1 MDVSD
6 LLVNRDE
13 VDMCDIGMDPV
24 GSRADIGCGGVGMA
38 GERWGNE
45 VDATNGGSGREDK
58 KPRALGDD
66 EDEDGAD
73 AGPGFLDD
81 DHCCMCAVSSEGRN
95 IVVADLVASE

>member
-38 GERWGNE
+38 GERWGN
-45 VDATNGGSGREDK
+45 
-58 KPRALGDD
+58 
-66 EDEDGAD
+66 
-73 AGPGFLDD
+73 
-81 DHCCMCAVSSEGRN
+81 C
-95 IVVADLVASE
+95 IVANE